1 MKKQVIKKVKKEK
14 RNIGKEMYKAVPD
27 DIKVVFG
34 KFYTYSYIYLIF
46 FSFIYPFILL
56 GRINDFIAG
65 LVVGF
70 LFVFYIYMI
79 IDAKKKIKTFSSW
92 MFSILI
98 ILVFL
103 SMIFSVI
110 KFFI

>member
-1 MKKQVIKKVKKEK
+1 MKKQVIKKNKKEK
-14 RNIGKEMYKAVPD
+14 KNIGREMYKAVPD
-27 DIKVVFG
+27 DIKVIFG
-34 KFYTYSYIYLIF
+34 KFYTYSFIYLIF
-46 FSFIYPFILL
+46 FSFIYPFVLL
-56 GRINDFIAG
+56 GRINDFVAG

-79 IDAKKKIKTFSSW
+79 IDAKKKVKTFSSW
-92 MFSILI
+92 LFSVLI